1 MMCHMV
7 LHVGVAALRRRRMQ
21 LRDSAGKVADGG
33 DTVTSCL
40 LLFYAAEC
48 ALKERVLARRGLR
61 DTSHLEPTHDLWKLA
76 KELGLPRHLGAA
88 LKGMK
93 NCRAAGQPGVNVAL
107 ADLHQAWRY
116 GVKLHVEDE
125 KKARGLLDE
134 LISWCEQD

>member
-1 MMCHMV
+1 MV
-7 LHVGVAALRRRRMQ
+7 LHVGAHALRNRRRQ
-21 LRDSAGKVADGG
+21 LRDSAGRLADSG

-48 ALKERVLARRGLR
+48 ALKERVLVRQGLR
-61 DTSHLEPTHDLWKLA
+61 DTSYLEPTHDLWKLA
-76 KELGLPRHLGAA
+76 RDLGLPWRLGTA
-88 LKGMK
+88 LKGMQ
-93 NCRAAGQPGVNVAL
+93 NCRAMGQPGVNVAL

-125 KKARGLLDE
+125 KKARDLLDE